1 MSAVSEAVMDEVLT
15 VSGLSKTF
23 GHFQALKNVSLRIA
37 RGERRAVIGPN
48 GAGKSTFFNI
58 VAGQLAPT
66 SGRVL
71 IDGKDAT
78 GARPDDIWRRGVT
91 RTFQRNQ
98 LFQGLRVWEN
108 IELACAARYPRVL
121 LHGAQRRRAIETD
134 IADILEMVHL
144 LSAAER
150 TVKELAYGE
159 QRQLEL
165 ALALAGRPRILLL
178 DEPTA
183 GMSPTETAAM
193 LALMQGLP
201 RDITLLIVE
210 HDMDVIFN
218 LADTLTVMHLGEVLA
233 EGSAEEIRTNERVG
247 EVYMGRR
254 PGTAGEAQ

>member
-1 MSAVSEAVMDEVLT
+1 MNDALT
-15 VSGLSKTF
+15 VSGVSKSF
-23 GHFQALKNVSLRIA
+23 GQFQALKDVNLRISL
-37 RGERRAVIGPN
+37 GERRAIIGPN
-48 GAGKSTFFNI
+48 GAGKSTVFNI

-71 IDGKDAT
+71 IDGSDAT
-78 GARPDDIWRRGVT
+78 GAPPHDIWRRGVT

-108 IELACAARYPRVL
+108 IELACAARQPGRL
-121 LHGAQRRRAIETD
+121 RRGAHRRRAIETD
-134 IADILEMVHL
+134 IADVLQMVHL
-144 LSAAER
+144 LTHAER
-150 TVKELAYGE
+150 IVKELAYGE

-193 LALMQGLP
+193 LALMKGLP

-218 LADTLTVMHLGEVLA
+218 LADTVTVMHLGEVLA
-233 EGSAEEIRTNERVG
+233 EGSVQEIRTNEKVG

-254 PGTAGEAQ
+254 NAP

>member
-1 MSAVSEAVMDEVLT
+1 MSEVLT
-15 VSGLSKTF
+15 VSGVSKMF

-37 RGERRAVIGPN
+37 RGERRAIIGPN
-48 GAGKSTFFNI
+48 GAGKSTLFNI
-58 VAGQLAPT
+58 IAGQLKPT

-71 IDGKDAT
+71 IDGSDAT
-78 GARPDDIWRRGVT
+78 AARPDEIWRRGVT
-91 RTFQRNQ
+91 RTFQRTQ
-98 LFQGLRVWEN
+98 LFPGLRVWEN

-121 LHGAQRRRAIETD
+121 VQGASRRRNMETD
-134 IADILEMVHL
+134 IAEILEMVHL
-144 LSAAER
+144 LAHAGR

-183 GMSPTETAAM
+183 GMSPTETASM
-193 LALMQGLP
+193 LGLMKGLP
-201 RDITLLIVE
+201 SDITLLIVE

-233 EGSAEEIRTNERVG
+233 EGSAEEIRTNEKVG

-254 PGTAGEAQ
+254 PGTAAVQ

>member
-1 MSAVSEAVMDEVLT
+1 MDEVLT
-15 VSGLSKTF
+15 VSGVSKSF
-23 GHFQALKNVSLRIA
+23 GQFQALKDVTLRIA
-37 RGERRAVIGPN
+37 RGARRAIIGPN
-48 GAGKSTFFNI
+48 GAGKSTLFNI
-58 VAGQLAPT
+58 IAGQLKPT

-71 IDGKDAT
+71 IDGGDAT
-78 GARPDDIWRRGVT
+78 GARPDQIWRCGVT

-98 LFQGLRVWEN
+98 LFQGLQVWEN
-108 IELACAARYPRVL
+108 IELACAARYQRIL
-121 LHGAQRRRAIETD
+121 LQGARRRRVIDAD
-134 IADILEMVHL
+134 IAEILEMVHL
-144 LSAAER
+144 AAHAER
-150 TVKELAYGE
+150 AVKELAYGE

-183 GMSPTETAAM
+183 GMSPAETASM

-233 EGSAEEIRTNERVG
+233 EGSAGEIRANEKVG

-254 PGTAGEAQ
+254 PGTAGGAQ

>member
-1 MSAVSEAVMDEVLT
+1 MNEVLT
-15 VSGLSKTF
+15 VSVVSKSF
-23 GHFQALKNVSLRIA
+23 GRFQALKNVNLHIA
-37 RGERRAVIGPN
+37 AGERRAIIGPN
-48 GAGKSTFFNI
+48 GAGKSTVFNI

-71 IDGKDAT
+71 IDGSDAT
-78 GARPDDIWRRGVT
+78 GAPPHDIWRRGVT

-108 IELACAARYPRVL
+108 IELACAARHPGVL
-121 LHGAQRRRAIETD
+121 RRGAHRRRAIETD
-134 IADILEMVHL
+134 IADVLQMAHL
-144 LSAAER
+144 VAHAER
-150 TVKELAYGE
+150 IVKELAYGE

-193 LALMQGLP
+193 LALMKGLP

-218 LADTLTVMHLGEVLA
+218 LADTVTVMHLGEVLA
-233 EGSAEEIRTNERVG
+233 EGSVQEIRTNEKVG

-254 PGTAGEAQ
+254 NAP

>member
-1 MSAVSEAVMDEVLT
+1 MNDALT
-15 VSGLSKTF
+15 VSGVSKSF
-23 GHFQALKNVSLRIA
+23 GQFQALKDVNLRIS

-48 GAGKSTFFNI
+48 GAGKSTVFNI
-58 VAGQLAPT
+58 IAGQLAPT

-71 IDGKDAT
+71 IDGRDAT
-78 GARPDDIWRRGVT
+78 GARPDEIWRRGVT

-108 IELACAARYPRVL
+108 IELACAARHPGVL
-121 LHGAQRRRAIETD
+121 QRGARRRRAIEMD
-134 IADILEMVHL
+134 IADILQMVHL
-144 LSAAER
+144 VAHAER
-150 TVKELAYGE
+150 VVKELAYGE

-183 GMSPTETAAM
+183 GMSPTETASM
-193 LALMQGLP
+193 LALMKGLP

-218 LADTLTVMHLGEVLA
+218 LADTVTVMHLGEVLA
-233 EGSAEEIRTNERVG
+233 EGSVEEIRTNEKVG

-254 PGTAGEAQ
+254 NAP